1 MREAVA
7 LLKSGGY
14 LTYSTCTINAAEN
27 ETMVHHILTDYP
39 DMSLV
44 PISVAMGQSGLS
56 GFGLN
61 DDERGKVRRFDPQNT
76 EEDSMG
82 FFLALFQKTGMTER

>member
-1 MREAVA
+1 
-7 LLKSGGY
+7 
-14 LTYSTCTINAAEN
+14 
-27 ETMVHHILTDYP
+27 
-39 DMSLV
+39 MSLV